1 LYTTEH
7 FQQHWNHLSKM
18 RKKRCVNNDWQ
29 ILSFF
34 YFVPEHQQ
42 KPSIFLL
49 SSVNFS
55 AKDKKESSQ
64 GHIQRRAGNVEDLF
78 EPPWRGF
85 PFQSGSDLALAIS
98 CPVTLWLVAL
108 KLQRL
113 FIRHSE
119 DKAPNINKLMVFSIS
134 IQNKL

>member
-1 LYTTEH
+1 MLALVH
-7 FQQHWNHLSKM
+7 RFSIHGAGLK
-18 RKKRCVNNDWQ
+18 
-29 ILSFF
+29 ILSFAEGYWVF
-34 YFVPEHQQ
+34 LEVDFFFPEHQQ

-78 EPPWRGF
+78 EPPWRGL

-98 CPVTLWLVAL
+98 CPVTL
-108 KLQRL
+108 
-113 FIRHSE
+113 
-119 DKAPNINKLMVFSIS
+119 
-134 IQNKL
+134 